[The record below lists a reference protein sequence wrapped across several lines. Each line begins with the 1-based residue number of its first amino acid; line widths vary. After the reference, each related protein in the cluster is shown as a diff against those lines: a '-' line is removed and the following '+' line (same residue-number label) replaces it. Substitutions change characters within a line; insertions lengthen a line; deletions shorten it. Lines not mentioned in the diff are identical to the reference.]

1 LLWAECAYP
10 DGVLNLG
17 MDGSLGE
24 TGTKTWLIKETEG
37 GIGMDFVT
45 KESINKG
52 WSSDRK
58 YCVTAE
64 DGTRYCLRIS
74 DPAKFK
80 KKQDEFREMK
90 KAASL
95 GIPMCQPIE
104 FGVSEDGVYSL
115 QSWIDGE
122 DAEQEDWEICF
133 GRKIDSRIKAYRECP
148 LQYEGGEALI
158 RYVEQNR
165 HLLQNRPQVY
175 QHGDYHIG
183 NMMIDREGKL
193 QIIDFDRSSYGD
205 PWEEFNRIVWCVQAS
220 PTFACGMVDGYFE
233 QEIPMEF
240 WGLLALYIAS
250 NTLGS
255 LPWAIPFGQGEVDT
269 MQNQAR
275 EVLDWYDGMR
285 TVIPS
290 WYRQAKTHLQRL

>member
-1 LLWAECAYP
+1 
-10 DGVLNLG
+10 
-17 MDGSLGE
+17 MR
-24 TGTKTWLIKETEG
+24 
-37 GIGMDFVT
+37 MDFVT
-45 KESINKG
+45 KEPINKG

-58 YCVTAE
+58 YCVTAQ

-74 DPAKFK
+74 DLAQLDRRQREFNGM
-80 KKQDEFREMK
+80 KQ
-90 KAASL
+90 AASL

-104 FGVSEDGVYSL
+104 FGVSEEGVYSL

-122 DAEQEDWEICF
+122 DAEQVILQYSDAQQYQYGREAGELLRKLHTIPAPAEQEDWEIRF

-158 RYVEQNR
+158 RYVEQNC
-165 HLLQNRPQVY
+165 HLLKNRPQVY

-183 NMMIDREGKL
+183 NMMIDREGRL
-193 QIIDFDRSSYGD
+193 QIIDFDRSDYGD
-205 PWEEFNRIVWCVQAS
+205 PWEEWNRIVWCVQKS
-220 PTFACGMVDGYFE
+220 PLFACGLVDGYFE
-233 QEIPMEF
+233 QKIPVEF
-240 WGLLALYIAS
+240 WGLLALYIAN

-255 LPWAIPFGQGEVDT
+255 LPWAIPFGQGEVDV
-269 MQNQAR
+269 MRRQAQQ
-275 EVLDWYDGMR
+275 VLSWYDGMR